1 MPASVVSLPL
11 PSPSAVSAANP
22 APGSPSGRGL
32 PSTGRDLP
40 LSVQLPR
47 GRLIELTGDRAGAHF
62 TSAVACLRYAQSL
75 GETTAWVQP
84 QRGPLFPP
92 DLADSGIDLA
102 SLVVVHV
109 PRSAGA
115 YGLPKAAELLLRSG
129 GFGMLVV
136 DLTLTPVRRDTA
148 WQGRLL
154 GLAREHDAWLLL
166 LTERSEQTHDSL
178 GPLVNLQLQPQRVR
192 QTAGVF
198 TVTPQVL
205 KNKSGSLGPLAGELR
220 RGPWGLV

>member
-1 MPASVVSLPL
+1 VPASVVSLPL
-11 PSPSAVSAANP
+11 PPAPVAAAAP
-22 APGSPSGRGL
+22 APGARRLPSPSIER
-32 PSTGRDLP
+32 SLP
-40 LSVQLPR
+40 LPAQLPK
-47 GRLIELTGDRAGAHF
+47 GRLIELTGDRSSAHF

-84 QRGPLFPP
+84 ERGPLFPP
-92 DLADSGIDLA
+92 DLADSGIDLS

-109 PRSAGA
+109 PRSAGG

-154 GLAREHDAWLLL
+154 GLAREHDVWLLL
-166 LTERSEQTHDSL
+166 LTDRSEQARGSL
-178 GPLVNLQLQPQRVR
+178 GPLVNLQLQPQRTR

-198 TVTPQVL
+198 SVSTDVL
-205 KNKSGSLGPLAGELR
+205 KNKSGTLGPIAGELR
-220 RGPWGLV
+220 RGPWGFS